1 MPTWKKVIVS
11 GSAAE
16 LSQLNVGANQQITT
30 AQGTTFLTGSF
41 TGSFTGNGSGL
52 TNVTATAT
60 FPTVQ
65 LTPLL
70 STTQIFAN
78 DGVNKYVTAGQI
90 TASAYAGVSGDIT
103 IGTGGVAA
111 IGSGKVTSTMIL
123 DGTITGTDIA
133 STTVANSNL
142 VNSAITIAGTSTSL
156 GGSISQATILAGSG
170 VFSGSAQITGLTN
183 SNLSG
188 TAGITNANLANS
200 TITIAG
206 TSTALGGSITAATIL
221 SGTGVF
227 SGSAQ
232 IPNSSITNA
241 QLANSS
247 VTVGSTAISLGSSA
261 TTIAGLVSVT
271 STGFTGS
278 LLGNASTATST
289 TAALTAGTG
298 LLSGGTFNG
307 STARTFS
314 VDSGSMLAYY
324 SGSIFSTV
332 SGDITIT
339 SAGVAAIGSGVI
351 VNADINNSAAIA
363 ASKIN
368 FASTGIVSGSSLAS
382 SAQGEVTL
390 TTNGVAATAVDLG
403 LQTTDSPSFAGATL
417 TGNLAI
423 NNGTSTAITTT
434 GTTAALFN
442 TNATT
447 VNIAGAATTLNLG
460 NASGTTTIAGNGIVQ
475 GDFTVNGTVTYLNV
489 QDLYVEDRFIVLAS
503 GSSAAGDGGIIID
516 RGSDAAGN
524 IAYGF
529 DSVTDRWGFQ
539 SGLADSTNTFDPT
552 SASGVSGS
560 FVPYLFTEANHGA
573 TKPITGEFAVVGSQY
588 MDAAGNFWVYTV

>member
-41 TGSFTGNGSGL
+41 TGSFKGDGAGL
-52 TNVTATAT
+52 TGVTATAI
-60 FPTVQ
+60 FPTTAKTD
-65 LTPLL
+65 LA
-70 STTQIFAN
+70 TTDQIYIN
-78 DGVNKYVTAGQI
+78 DGANKYI
-90 TASAYAGVSGDIT
+90 TYGNLA
-103 IGTGGVAA
+103 
-111 IGSGKVTSTMIL
+111 
-123 DGTITGTDIA
+123 TD
-133 STTVANSNL
+133 
-142 VNSAITIAGTSTSL
+142 
-156 GGSISQATILAGSG
+156 LAGSG
-170 VFSGSAQITGLTN
+170 AGTSNLTTTDTGDSLALTSQIAVTGVTASFLGNVAGTSSWATNVVNNGVTSVSASGTVSGITLGGGPITSTGTLTLSGTISGLTN

-200 TITIAG
+200 AITIAG
-206 TSTALGGSITAATIL
+206 TSTSLGGSITAATIL
-221 SGTGVF
+221 TSTGVF

-232 IPNSSITNA
+232 IPNSSIQNA

-278 LLGNASTATST
+278 LLGNAATATTATQT

-324 SGSIFSTV
+324 SGSIFSTLSGGATV
-332 SGDITIT
+332 SQN
-339 SAGVAAIGSGVI
+339 GVVTL
-351 VNADINNSAAIA
+351 
-363 ASKIN
+363 K
-368 FASTGIVSGSSLAS
+368 TGLVSGSSIAS

-390 TTNGVAATAVDLG
+390 TTNGVAASAVDLG

-442 TNATT
+442 ANATT

-475 GDFTVNGTVTYLNV
+475 GDFTVNGTVKYLNV

-503 GSSAAGDGGIIID
+503 GSATAGDGGIIVD

-573 TKPITGEFAVVGSQY
+573 TKPVTGEFAVVGSQY
-588 MDAAGNFWVYTV
+588 MDNAGNFWVYTV

>member
-41 TGSFTGNGSGL
+41 TGSFTGNGAGLTGVTATAIFPTTAKTDLATTDQIYINDGANKYVTYGNLVTDLAGSGAGTSNLTTTDTGDSLALTSQIAVTGVTASFLGNVAGTASWATNVVNNGVTSVATAGTVSGITLTGGTITSTGTITLGGSISGL
-52 TNVTATAT
+52 TNSN
-60 FPTVQ
+60 
-65 LTPLL
+65 L
-70 STTQIFAN
+70 S
-78 DGVNKYVTAGQI
+78 GTAGI
-90 TASAYAGVSGDIT
+90 TN
-103 IGTGGVAA
+103 
-111 IGSGKVTSTMIL
+111 
-123 DGTITGTDIA
+123 
-133 STTVANSNL
+133 ANL
-142 VNSAITIAGTSTSL
+142 ANSAITIAGTSTSL
-156 GGSISQATILAGSG
+156 GGSITAATILSGTG

-200 TITIAG
+200 
-206 TSTALGGSITAATIL
+206 
-221 SGTGVF
+221 
-227 SGSAQ
+227 
-232 IPNSSITNA
+232 
-241 QLANSS
+241 S

-261 TTIAGLVSVT
+261 TTIAGLTSVT

-278 LLGNASTATST
+278 LQGTASWANNATTATTANAT
-289 TAALTAGTG
+289 TAALTAGAG

-324 SGSIFSTV
+324 SGSIFSTLSGGATV
-332 SGDITIT
+332 SQN
-339 SAGVAAIGSGVI
+339 GVVTL
-351 VNADINNSAAIA
+351 
-363 ASKIN
+363 K
-368 FASTGIVSGSSLAS
+368 TGLVSGSSITS
-382 SAQGEVTL
+382 GAQGEVTL
-390 TTNGVAATAVDLG
+390 TTNGVAASAVDLG
-403 LQTTDSPSFAGATL
+403 LQTSDSPTFAGATL

-442 TNATT
+442 ANATT

-503 GSSAAGDGGIIID
+503 GSATAGDGGIMVD